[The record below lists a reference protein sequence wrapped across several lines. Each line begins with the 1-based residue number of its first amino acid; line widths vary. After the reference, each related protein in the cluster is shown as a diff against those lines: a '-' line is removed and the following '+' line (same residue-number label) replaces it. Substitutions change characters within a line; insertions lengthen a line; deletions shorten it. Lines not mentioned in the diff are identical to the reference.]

1 MVQGRPVPR
10 TFILIPRRNIEIYR
24 KIEDRKS
31 KKPNKFRGQASDGS
45 IRVILTVS
53 IRWSTICTTSK
64 RKP

>member
-53 IRWSTICTTSK
+53 IR
-64 RKP
+64 